1 MAFFMSYI
9 KEIYDIFKQSSGV
22 YSDSRNPIKNGLFFA
37 FSGDKHNGNDY
48 ALESL
53 RKGAINAVVDNEE
66 LASKSN
72 KIIYVKNT
80 LETLQSLASFHR
92 QKFKCPVFAITGSN
106 GKTTTKEL
114 LKIVLSKKFNTHAT
128 IGNLNNHIGVPMTIL
143 NTPISSDFLII
154 EMGANHLNEIKTLC
168 QIAKPTHGFITN
180 FGLAYLE
187 GFGGKEGVINGKS
200 ELYDFL
206 DSSNGEIFV
215 NQDNQNQIK
224 KLGNKKYISFGQK
237 EKADFNL
244 IYNLSNKNNLEIS
257 FKGYKFIANLYGEY
271 NRPNISA
278 AIVIGDFF
286 NVSLKKI
293 KEAIES
299 YKSLD
304 NRSQI
309 IKINNKKIIL
319 DSYNANPSSMEF
331 AIKNFHRKFINDK
344 ILIIG
349 DMLELGVY
357 SKSAHKQIVNLILD
371 LSFDNVMTVGEN
383 FFEISNTPN
392 YFKKYHSTDELI
404 KFISLKVVKEKNILI
419 KGSRSLR
426 LEKIL
431 KVL

>member
-1 MAFFMSYI
+1 MSYI
-9 KEIYDIFKQSSGV
+9 KEIYDIFKKSSGV
-22 YSDSRNPIKNGLFFA
+22 YTDSRKTLKNGLFFA
-37 FSGDKHNGNDY
+37 LSGEKYNGNDY
-48 ALESL
+48 AAESL
-53 RKGAINAVVDNEE
+53 HKGAISAVVDNEE

-72 KIIYVKNT
+72 KFIYVKNS
-80 LETLQSLASFHR
+80 LETLQRLASFHR
-92 QKFKCPVFAITGSN
+92 QKFKCPVLAITGSN

-114 LKIVLSKKFNTHAT
+114 LKIVLSKKHNTHAT
-128 IGNLNNHIGVPMTIL
+128 IGNLNNHIGVPITIL

-154 EMGANHLNEIKTLC
+154 EMGANHLNEIKNLC
-168 QIAKPTHGFITN
+168 KIAKPTHGFITN
-180 FGLAYLE
+180 FGLAHLE
-187 GFGGKEGVINGKS
+187 GFGGKEGVIKGKS

-215 NQDNQNQIK
+215 NHDNQNQIN
-224 KLGNKKYISFGQK
+224 KLGNKKYISFGQE

-244 IYNLSNKNNLEIS
+244 VYNLSNKNNLEIS
-257 FKGYKFIANLYGEY
+257 FKGSKFITNLYGEY
-271 NRPNISA
+271 NLPNVSA

-286 NVSLKKI
+286 NVSLKNI

-299 YKSLD
+299 YRPLD
-304 NRSQI
+304 NRSQV

-319 DSYNANPSSMEF
+319 DAYNANPSSMEF
-331 AIKNFHRKFINDK
+331 AIKNFHKKFTNDR

-349 DMLELGVY
+349 DMLELGEY
-357 SKSAHKQIVNLILD
+357 SKSAHKQIVNLIID
-371 LSFDNVMTVGEN
+371 LSFDKVITVGEN

>member
-1 MAFFMSYI
+1 MNYI
-9 KEIYDIFKQSSGV
+9 KEIYDIFKKSSGV
-22 YSDSRNPIKNGLFFA
+22 YTDSRNPLKNGLFFA
-37 FSGDKHNGNDY
+37 LSGEKYNGNDY
-48 ALESL
+48 AAESL
-53 RKGAINAVVDNEE
+53 HKGAISAVVDNEE

-72 KIIYVKNT
+72 KFIYVKNS
-80 LETLQSLASFHR
+80 LETLQRLASFHR
-92 QKFKCPVFAITGSN
+92 QKFKCPVLAITGSN

-114 LKIVLSKKFNTHAT
+114 LKIVLSKKHNTHAT
-128 IGNLNNHIGVPMTIL
+128 IGNLNNHIGVPITIL

-154 EMGANHLNEIKTLC
+154 EMGANHLNEIKNLC
-168 QIAKPTHGFITN
+168 KIAKPTHGFITN
-180 FGLAYLE
+180 FGLAHLE
-187 GFGGKEGVINGKS
+187 GFGGKEGVIKGKS

-215 NQDNQNQIK
+215 NHDNQNQINN
-224 KLGNKKYISFGQK
+224 LGNKKYISFGQE

-244 IYNLSNKNNLEIS
+244 VYNLSNKNNLEIS
-257 FKGYKFIANLYGEY
+257 FKGSKFITNLYGEY
-271 NRPNISA
+271 NLPNISA

-286 NVSLKKI
+286 NVSLKNI

-299 YKSLD
+299 YRPLD
-304 NRSQI
+304 NRSQV

-319 DSYNANPSSMEF
+319 DAYNANPSSMEF
-331 AIKNFHRKFINDK
+331 AIKNFHKKFTNDR

-349 DMLELGVY
+349 DMLELGEY
-357 SKSAHKQIVNLILD
+357 SKSAHKQIVNLIID
-371 LSFDNVMTVGEN
+371 LSFDKVITVGEN

>member
-1 MAFFMSYI
+1 MNHI
-9 KEIYDIFKQSSGV
+9 KEIYDIFKKSSGV
-22 YSDSRNPIKNGLFFA
+22 YTDSRNPVKNGLFIA
-37 FSGDKHNGNDY
+37 LSGKKHNGNDY
-48 ALESL
+48 AVESL
-53 RKGAINAVVDNEE
+53 NKGAITAVVDNKG

-72 KIIYVKNT
+72 KFIYVNNS
-80 LETLQSLASFHR
+80 LETLQRLASFHR
-92 QKFKCPVFAITGSN
+92 QKFKCPVLAITGSN

-114 LKIVLSKKFNTHAT
+114 LKIVLSKKFNVHAT

-154 EMGANHLNEIKTLC
+154 EMGANHLNEIKNLC

-180 FGLAYLE
+180 FGLAHLE
-187 GFGGKEGVINGKS
+187 GFGGKEGVIKGKS

-215 NQDNQNQIK
+215 NHDNQNQIN

-237 EKADFNL
+237 EKADLNL
-244 IYNLSNKNNLEIS
+244 VYNLSNKNNLEIS
-257 FKGYKFIANLYGEY
+257 FKGYKFITNLYGEY
-271 NRPNISA
+271 NLPNISA

-286 NVSLKKI
+286 NVPLKKI

-299 YKSLD
+299 FRSLD
-304 NRSQI
+304 NRSQV
-309 IKINNKKIIL
+309 IKIKNKKIIL
-319 DSYNANPSSMEF
+319 DAYNANPSSMEF
-331 AIKNFHRKFINDK
+331 AIKNFNRKFTNDK

-349 DMLELGVY
+349 DMLELGEY
-357 SKSAHKQIVNLILD
+357 SKTAHKQIVNLIID
-371 LSFDNVMTVGEN
+371 LSFDEVITVGKN
-383 FFEISNTPN
+383 FFDINITPN

-404 KFISLKVVKEKNILI
+404 KFISLKGVKEKNILI

-431 KVL
+431 TVL

>member
-1 MAFFMSYI
+1 MNYI
-9 KEIYDIFKQSSGV
+9 KEIYDIFKKSSGV
-22 YSDSRNPIKNGLFFA
+22 YTDSRNPLKNGLFFA
-37 FSGDKHNGNDY
+37 LSGEKYNGNDY
-48 ALESL
+48 AAESL
-53 RKGAINAVVDNEE
+53 HKGAISAVVDNEE

-72 KIIYVKNT
+72 KFIYVKNS
-80 LETLQSLASFHR
+80 LETLQRLASFHR
-92 QKFKCPVFAITGSN
+92 QKFKCPVLAITGSN

-114 LKIVLSKKFNTHAT
+114 LKIVLSKKHNTHAT
-128 IGNLNNHIGVPMTIL
+128 IGNLNNHIGVPITIL

-154 EMGANHLNEIKTLC
+154 EMGANHLNEIKNLC
-168 QIAKPTHGFITN
+168 KIAKPTHGFITN
-180 FGLAYLE
+180 FGLAHLE
-187 GFGGKEGVINGKS
+187 GFGGKEGVIKGKS

-215 NQDNQNQIK
+215 NHDNQNQIN
-224 KLGNKKYISFGQK
+224 KLGNKKYISFGQE

-244 IYNLSNKNNLEIS
+244 VYNLSNKNNLEIS
-257 FKGYKFIANLYGEY
+257 FKGSKFITNLYGEY
-271 NRPNISA
+271 NLPNVSA

-286 NVSLKKI
+286 NVSLKNI

-299 YKSLD
+299 YRPLD
-304 NRSQI
+304 NRSQVI
-309 IKINNKKIIL
+309 NINNKKIIL
-319 DSYNANPSSMEF
+319 DAYNANPSSMEF
-331 AIKNFHRKFINDK
+331 AIKNFHKKFTNDR

-349 DMLELGVY
+349 DMLELGEY
-357 SKSAHKQIVNLILD
+357 SKSAHKQIVNLIID
-371 LSFDNVMTVGEN
+371 LSFDKVITVGEN
-383 FFEISNTPN
+383 FFEISNTTN

>member
-1 MAFFMSYI
+1 MNYI
-9 KEIYDIFKQSSGV
+9 KEIYDIFKKSSGV
-22 YSDSRNPIKNGLFFA
+22 YTDSRNPLKNGLFFA
-37 FSGDKHNGNDY
+37 LSGEKYNGNDY
-48 ALESL
+48 AAESL
-53 RKGAINAVVDNEE
+53 HKGAISAVVDNEE

-72 KIIYVKNT
+72 KFIYVKNS
-80 LETLQSLASFHR
+80 LETLQRLASFHR
-92 QKFKCPVFAITGSN
+92 QKFKCPVLAITGSN

-114 LKIVLSKKFNTHAT
+114 LKIVLSKKHNTHAT
-128 IGNLNNHIGVPMTIL
+128 IGNLNNHIGVPITIL

-154 EMGANHLNEIKTLC
+154 EMGANHLNEIKNLC
-168 QIAKPTHGFITN
+168 KIAKPTHGFITN
-180 FGLAYLE
+180 FGLAHLE
-187 GFGGKEGVINGKS
+187 GFGGKEGVIKGKS

-215 NQDNQNQIK
+215 NHDNQNQIN
-224 KLGNKKYISFGQK
+224 KLGNKKYISFGQE

-244 IYNLSNKNNLEIS
+244 VYNLSNKNNLEIS
-257 FKGYKFIANLYGEY
+257 FKGSKFITNLYGEY
-271 NRPNISA
+271 NLPNISA

-299 YKSLD
+299 YRPLD
-304 NRSQI
+304 NRSQV

-319 DSYNANPSSMEF
+319 DAYNANPSSMEF
-331 AIKNFHRKFINDK
+331 AIKNFHKKFTNDR

-349 DMLELGVY
+349 DMLELGEY
-357 SKSAHKQIVNLILD
+357 SKSAHKQIVNLIID
-371 LSFDNVMTVGEN
+371 LSFDKVITVGEN

>member
-1 MAFFMSYI
+1 MPFFMNHI
-9 KEIYDIFKQSSGV
+9 KEIYDIFKKSSGV
-22 YSDSRNPIKNGLFFA
+22 YTDSRNPLKNGLFIA
-37 FSGDKHNGNDY
+37 LSGNKHNGNDY
-48 ALESL
+48 AVESL
-53 RKGAINAVVDNEE
+53 NKGAITAVVDNKG

-72 KIIYVKNT
+72 KFIYVNNS
-80 LETLQSLASFHR
+80 LETLQRLASFHR
-92 QKFKCPVFAITGSN
+92 QKFKCPVLAITGSN

-114 LKIVLSKKFNTHAT
+114 LKIVLSKKFNVHAT

-154 EMGANHLNEIKTLC
+154 EMGANHLNEIKNLC

-180 FGLAYLE
+180 FGLAHLE
-187 GFGGKEGVINGKS
+187 GFGGKEGVIKGKS

-215 NQDNQNQIK
+215 NHDNQNQIN

-244 IYNLSNKNNLEIS
+244 VYNLSNKNNLEIS
-257 FKGYKFIANLYGEY
+257 FKGYKFITNLYGEY
-271 NRPNISA
+271 NLPNISA

-286 NVSLKKI
+286 NVPLKKI

-299 YKSLD
+299 FRSLD
-304 NRSQI
+304 NRSQV
-309 IKINNKKIIL
+309 IKIKNKKIIL
-319 DSYNANPSSMEF
+319 DAYNANPSSMEF
-331 AIKNFHRKFINDK
+331 AIKNFHRKFTNDK

-349 DMLELGVY
+349 DMLELGEY
-357 SKSAHKQIVNLILD
+357 SKTAHKQIVNLIID
-371 LSFDNVMTVGEN
+371 LSFDKVITVGKN
-383 FFEISNTPN
+383 FFDINITPN

-404 KFISLKVVKEKNILI
+404 KFISLKGVKEKNILI

>member
-1 MAFFMSYI
+1 MNYI
-9 KEIYDIFKQSSGV
+9 KEIYDIFKKSSGV
-22 YSDSRNPIKNGLFFA
+22 YTDSRNPLKNGLFFA
-37 FSGDKHNGNDY
+37 LSGEKYNGNDY
-48 ALESL
+48 AAESL
-53 RKGAINAVVDNEE
+53 HKGAISAVVDNEE

-72 KIIYVKNT
+72 KFIYVKNS
-80 LETLQSLASFHR
+80 LETLQRLASFHR
-92 QKFKCPVFAITGSN
+92 QKFKCPVLAITGSN

-114 LKIVLSKKFNTHAT
+114 LKIVLSKKHNTHAT
-128 IGNLNNHIGVPMTIL
+128 IGNLNNHIGVPITIL

-154 EMGANHLNEIKTLC
+154 EMGANHLNEIKNLC
-168 QIAKPTHGFITN
+168 KIAKPTHGFITN
-180 FGLAYLE
+180 FGLAHLE
-187 GFGGKEGVINGKS
+187 GFGGKEGVIKGKS

-215 NQDNQNQIK
+215 NHDNQNQIN
-224 KLGNKKYISFGQK
+224 KLGNKKYISFGQE

-244 IYNLSNKNNLEIS
+244 VYNLSNKNNLEIS
-257 FKGYKFIANLYGEY
+257 FKGSKFITNLYGEY
-271 NRPNISA
+271 NLPNVSA

-286 NVSLKKI
+286 NVSLKNI

-299 YKSLD
+299 YRPLD
-304 NRSQI
+304 NRSQV

-319 DSYNANPSSMEF
+319 DAYNANPSSMEF
-331 AIKNFHRKFINDK
+331 AIKNFHKKFTNDR

-349 DMLELGVY
+349 DMLELGEY
-357 SKSAHKQIVNLILD
+357 SKSAHKRIVNLIID
-371 LSFDNVMTVGEN
+371 LSFDKVITVGEN

>member
-1 MAFFMSYI
+1 MSYI
-9 KEIYDIFKQSSGV
+9 KEIYDIFKKSSGV
-22 YSDSRNPIKNGLFFA
+22 YTDSRNPLKNGLFFA
-37 FSGDKHNGNDY
+37 LSGEKYNGNDY
-48 ALESL
+48 AAESL
-53 RKGAINAVVDNEE
+53 YKGAISAVVDNEE

-72 KIIYVKNT
+72 KFIYVKNS
-80 LETLQSLASFHR
+80 LETLQRLASFHR
-92 QKFKCPVFAITGSN
+92 QKFKCPVLAITGSN

-114 LKIVLSKKFNTHAT
+114 LKIVLSKKHNTHAT
-128 IGNLNNHIGVPMTIL
+128 IGNLNNHIGVPITIL

-154 EMGANHLNEIKTLC
+154 EMGANHLNEIKNLC
-168 QIAKPTHGFITN
+168 KIAKPTHGFITN
-180 FGLAYLE
+180 FGLAHLE
-187 GFGGKEGVINGKS
+187 GFGGKEGVIKGKS

-215 NQDNQNQIK
+215 NHDNQNQIN
-224 KLGNKKYISFGQK
+224 KLGNKKYISFGQE

-244 IYNLSNKNNLEIS
+244 VYNLSNKNNLEIS
-257 FKGYKFIANLYGEY
+257 FKGSKFITNLYGEY
-271 NRPNISA
+271 NLPNVSA

-286 NVSLKKI
+286 NVSLKNI

-299 YKSLD
+299 YRPLD
-304 NRSQI
+304 NRSQV

-319 DSYNANPSSMEF
+319 DAYNANPSSMEF
-331 AIKNFHRKFINDK
+331 AIKNFHKKFTNDR

-349 DMLELGVY
+349 DMLELGEY
-357 SKSAHKQIVNLILD
+357 SKSAHKQIVNLIID
-371 LSFDNVMTVGEN
+371 LSFDKVITVGEN

-404 KFISLKVVKEKNILI
+404 KFISLKGVKEKNILI

>member
-1 MAFFMSYI
+1 MSYI
-9 KEIYDIFKQSSGV
+9 KEIYDIFKKSSGV
-22 YSDSRNPIKNGLFFA
+22 YTDSRNPLKNGLFFA
-37 FSGDKHNGNDY
+37 LSGEKYNGNDY
-48 ALESL
+48 AAESL
-53 RKGAINAVVDNEE
+53 HKGAISAVVDNEE

-72 KIIYVKNT
+72 KFIYVKNS
-80 LETLQSLASFHR
+80 LETLQRLASFHR
-92 QKFKCPVFAITGSN
+92 QKFKCPVLAITGSN

-114 LKIVLSKKFNTHAT
+114 LKIVLSKKHNTHAT
-128 IGNLNNHIGVPMTIL
+128 IGNLNNHIGVPITIL

-154 EMGANHLNEIKTLC
+154 EMGANHLNEIKNLC
-168 QIAKPTHGFITN
+168 KIAKPTHGFITN
-180 FGLAYLE
+180 FGLAHLE
-187 GFGGKEGVINGKS
+187 GFGGKEGVIKGKS

-215 NQDNQNQIK
+215 NHDNQNQIN
-224 KLGNKKYISFGQK
+224 KLGNKKYISFGQE

-244 IYNLSNKNNLEIS
+244 VYNLSNKNNLEIS
-257 FKGYKFIANLYGEY
+257 FKGSKFITNLYGEY
-271 NRPNISA
+271 NLPNVSA

-286 NVSLKKI
+286 NVSLKNI

-299 YKSLD
+299 YRPLD
-304 NRSQI
+304 NRSQV

-319 DSYNANPSSMEF
+319 DAYNANPSSMEF
-331 AIKNFHRKFINDK
+331 AIKNFHKKFTNDR

-349 DMLELGVY
+349 DMLELGEY
-357 SKSAHKQIVNLILD
+357 SKSAHKQIVNLIID
-371 LSFDNVMTVGEN
+371 LSFDKVITVGEN

>member
-9 KEIYDIFKQSSGV
+9 KEIYDIFKKSSGV

-37 FSGDKHNGNDY
+37 LSGDKHNGNDY

-180 FGLAYLE
+180 FGLAHLE

-244 IYNLSNKNNLEIS
+244 IYNLNNKNNLEIS

-357 SKSAHKQIVNLILD
+357 SKSAHKQIVDLILD

-383 FFEISNTPN
+383 FFDINNTPN
-392 YFKKYHSTDELI
+392 SFKKYLSTDELI
-404 KFISLKVVKEKNILI
+404 KFISSKGVKEKNILI

>member
-1 MAFFMSYI
+1 MSYI
-9 KEIYDIFKQSSGV
+9 KEIYDIFKKSSGV
-22 YSDSRNPIKNGLFFA
+22 YTDSRKTLKNGLFFA
-37 FSGDKHNGNDY
+37 LSGEKYNGNDY
-48 ALESL
+48 AAESL
-53 RKGAINAVVDNEE
+53 HKGAISAVVDNEE

-72 KIIYVKNT
+72 KFIYVKNS
-80 LETLQSLASFHR
+80 LETLQRLASFHR
-92 QKFKCPVFAITGSN
+92 QKFKCPVLAITGSN

-114 LKIVLSKKFNTHAT
+114 LKIVLSKKHNTHAT
-128 IGNLNNHIGVPMTIL
+128 IGNLNNHIGVPITIL

-154 EMGANHLNEIKTLC
+154 EMGANHLNEIKNLC
-168 QIAKPTHGFITN
+168 KIAKPTHGFITN
-180 FGLAYLE
+180 FGLAHLE
-187 GFGGKEGVINGKS
+187 GFGGKEGVIKGKS

-215 NQDNQNQIK
+215 NHDNQNQIN
-224 KLGNKKYISFGQK
+224 KLGNKKYISFGQE

-244 IYNLSNKNNLEIS
+244 VYNLSNKNNLEIS
-257 FKGYKFIANLYGEY
+257 FKGSKFITNLYGEY
-271 NRPNISA
+271 NLPNVSA

-286 NVSLKKI
+286 NVSLKNI

-299 YKSLD
+299 YRPLD
-304 NRSQI
+304 NRSQVI
-309 IKINNKKIIL
+309 NINNKKIIL
-319 DSYNANPSSMEF
+319 DAYNANPSSMEF
-331 AIKNFHRKFINDK
+331 AIKNFHKKFTNDR

-349 DMLELGVY
+349 DMLELGEY
-357 SKSAHKQIVNLILD
+357 SKSAHKQIVNLIID
-371 LSFDNVMTVGEN
+371 LSFDKVITVGEN

>member
-1 MAFFMSYI
+1 MSYI
-9 KEIYDIFKQSSGV
+9 KEIYDIFKKSSGV
-22 YSDSRNPIKNGLFFA
+22 YTDSRNPLKNGLFFA
-37 FSGDKHNGNDY
+37 LSGEKYNGNDY
-48 ALESL
+48 AAESL
-53 RKGAINAVVDNEE
+53 YKGAISAVVDNEE

-72 KIIYVKNT
+72 KFIYVKNS
-80 LETLQSLASFHR
+80 LETLQRLASFHR
-92 QKFKCPVFAITGSN
+92 QKFKCPVLAITGSN

-114 LKIVLSKKFNTHAT
+114 LKIVLSKKHNTHAT
-128 IGNLNNHIGVPMTIL
+128 IGNLNNHIGVPITIL

-154 EMGANHLNEIKTLC
+154 EMGANHLNEIKNLC
-168 QIAKPTHGFITN
+168 KIAKPTHGFITN
-180 FGLAYLE
+180 FGLAHLE
-187 GFGGKEGVINGKS
+187 GFGGKEGVIKGKS

-215 NQDNQNQIK
+215 NHDNQNQIN
-224 KLGNKKYISFGQK
+224 KLGNKKYISFGQE

-244 IYNLSNKNNLEIS
+244 VYNLSNKNNLEIS
-257 FKGYKFIANLYGEY
+257 FKGSKFITNLYGEY
-271 NRPNISA
+271 NLPNVSA

-286 NVSLKKI
+286 NVSLKNI

-299 YKSLD
+299 YRPLD
-304 NRSQI
+304 NRSQV

-319 DSYNANPSSMEF
+319 DAYNANPSSMEF
-331 AIKNFHRKFINDK
+331 AIKNFHKKFTNDR

-349 DMLELGVY
+349 DMLELGEY
-357 SKSAHKQIVNLILD
+357 SKSAHKQIVNLIID
-371 LSFDNVMTVGEN
+371 LSFDKVITVGEN

>member
-1 MAFFMSYI
+1 MSYI
-9 KEIYDIFKQSSGV
+9 KEIYDIFKKSSGV
-22 YSDSRNPIKNGLFFA
+22 YTDSRKTLKNGLFFA
-37 FSGDKHNGNDY
+37 LSGEKYNGNDY
-48 ALESL
+48 AAESL
-53 RKGAINAVVDNEE
+53 YKGAISAVVDNEE

-72 KIIYVKNT
+72 KFIYVKNS
-80 LETLQSLASFHR
+80 LETLQKLASFHR
-92 QKFKCPVFAITGSN
+92 QKFKCPVLAITGSN

-114 LKIVLSKKFNTHAT
+114 LKIVLSKKHNTHAT
-128 IGNLNNHIGVPMTIL
+128 IGNLNNHIGVPITIL

-154 EMGANHLNEIKTLC
+154 EMGANHLNEIKNLC
-168 QIAKPTHGFITN
+168 KIAKPTHGFITN
-180 FGLAYLE
+180 FGLAHLE
-187 GFGGKEGVINGKS
+187 GFGGKEGVIKGKS

-215 NQDNQNQIK
+215 NHDNQNQIN
-224 KLGNKKYISFGQK
+224 KLGNKKYISFGQE

-244 IYNLSNKNNLEIS
+244 VYNLSNKNNLEIS
-257 FKGYKFIANLYGEY
+257 FKGSKFITNLYGEY
-271 NRPNISA
+271 NLPNISA

-299 YKSLD
+299 YRPLD
-304 NRSQI
+304 NRSQV

-319 DSYNANPSSMEF
+319 DAYNANPSSMEF
-331 AIKNFHRKFINDK
+331 AIKNFHKKFTNDR

-349 DMLELGVY
+349 DMLELGEY
-357 SKSAHKQIVNLILD
+357 SKSAHKQIVNLIID
-371 LSFDNVMTVGEN
+371 LSFDKVITVGEN

-404 KFISLKVVKEKNILI
+404 KFISLKGVKEKNILI

>member
-1 MAFFMSYI
+1 MNYI
-9 KEIYDIFKQSSGV
+9 KEIYDIFKKSSGV
-22 YSDSRNPIKNGLFFA
+22 YTDSRNPLKNGLFFA
-37 FSGDKHNGNDY
+37 LSGEKYNGNDY
-48 ALESL
+48 AAESL
-53 RKGAINAVVDNEE
+53 HKGAISAVVDNEE

-72 KIIYVKNT
+72 KFIYVKNS
-80 LETLQSLASFHR
+80 LETLQRLASFHR
-92 QKFKCPVFAITGSN
+92 QKFKCPVLAITGSN

-114 LKIVLSKKFNTHAT
+114 LKIVLSKKYNTHAT
-128 IGNLNNHIGVPMTIL
+128 IGNLNNHIGVPITIL

-154 EMGANHLNEIKTLC
+154 EMGANHLNEIKNLC
-168 QIAKPTHGFITN
+168 KIAKPTHGFITN
-180 FGLAYLE
+180 FGLAHLE
-187 GFGGKEGVINGKS
+187 GFGGKEGVIKGKS

-215 NQDNQNQIK
+215 NHDNQNQIN
-224 KLGNKKYISFGQK
+224 KLGNKKYISFGQE

-244 IYNLSNKNNLEIS
+244 VYNLSNKNNLEIS
-257 FKGYKFIANLYGEY
+257 FKGSKFITNLYGEY
-271 NRPNISA
+271 NLPNVSA

-286 NVSLKKI
+286 NVSLKNI

-299 YKSLD
+299 YRPLD
-304 NRSQI
+304 NRSQV

-319 DSYNANPSSMEF
+319 DAYNANPSSMEF
-331 AIKNFHRKFINDK
+331 AIKNFHKKFTNDR

-349 DMLELGVY
+349 DMLELGEY
-357 SKSAHKQIVNLILD
+357 SKSAHKQIVNLIID
-371 LSFDNVMTVGEN
+371 LSFDKVITVGEN

>member
-1 MAFFMSYI
+1 MSYI
-9 KEIYDIFKQSSGV
+9 KEIYDIFKKSSGV
-22 YSDSRNPIKNGLFFA
+22 YTDSRKTLKNGLFFA
-37 FSGDKHNGNDY
+37 LSGEKYNGNDY
-48 ALESL
+48 AAESL
-53 RKGAINAVVDNEE
+53 HKRAISAVVDNEE

-72 KIIYVKNT
+72 KFIYVKNS
-80 LETLQSLASFHR
+80 LETLQRLASFHR
-92 QKFKCPVFAITGSN
+92 QKFKCPVLAITGSN

-114 LKIVLSKKFNTHAT
+114 LKIVLSKKHNTHAT
-128 IGNLNNHIGVPMTIL
+128 IGNLNNHIGVPITIL

-154 EMGANHLNEIKTLC
+154 EMGANHLNEIKNLC
-168 QIAKPTHGFITN
+168 KIAKPTHGFITN
-180 FGLAYLE
+180 FGLAHLE
-187 GFGGKEGVINGKS
+187 GFGGKEGVIKGKS

-215 NQDNQNQIK
+215 NHDNQNQIN
-224 KLGNKKYISFGQK
+224 KLGNKKYISFGQE

-244 IYNLSNKNNLEIS
+244 VYNLSNKNNLEIS
-257 FKGYKFIANLYGEY
+257 FKGSKFITNLYGEY
-271 NRPNISA
+271 NLPNISA

-286 NVSLKKI
+286 NVSLKNI

-299 YKSLD
+299 YRPLD
-304 NRSQI
+304 NRSQVI
-309 IKINNKKIIL
+309 NINNKKIIL
-319 DSYNANPSSMEF
+319 DAYNANPSSMEF
-331 AIKNFHRKFINDK
+331 AIKNFHKKFTNDSM
-344 ILIIG
+344 LIIG
-349 DMLELGVY
+349 DMLELGEY
-357 SKSAHKQIVNLILD
+357 SKSAHKQIVNLIID
-371 LSFDNVMTVGEN
+371 LSFDKVITVGEN

>member
-1 MAFFMSYI
+1 MNYI
-9 KEIYDIFKQSSGV
+9 KEIYDIFKKSSGV
-22 YSDSRNPIKNGLFFA
+22 YTDSRNPLKNGLFFA
-37 FSGDKHNGNDY
+37 LSGEKYNGNDY
-48 ALESL
+48 AAESL
-53 RKGAINAVVDNEE
+53 HKGAISAVVDNEE

-72 KIIYVKNT
+72 KFIYVKNS
-80 LETLQSLASFHR
+80 LETLQRLASFHR
-92 QKFKCPVFAITGSN
+92 QKFKCPVLAITGSN

-114 LKIVLSKKFNTHAT
+114 LKIVLSKKHNTHAT
-128 IGNLNNHIGVPMTIL
+128 IGNLNNHIGVPITIL

-154 EMGANHLNEIKTLC
+154 EMGANHLNEIKNLC
-168 QIAKPTHGFITN
+168 KIAKPTHGFITN
-180 FGLAYLE
+180 FGLAHLE
-187 GFGGKEGVINGKS
+187 GFGGKEGVIKGKS

-215 NQDNQNQIK
+215 NHDNQNQIN
-224 KLGNKKYISFGQK
+224 KLGNKKYISFGQE

-244 IYNLSNKNNLEIS
+244 VYNLSNKNNLEIS
-257 FKGYKFIANLYGEY
+257 FKGSKFITNLYGEY
-271 NRPNISA
+271 NLPNVSA

-299 YKSLD
+299 YRPLD
-304 NRSQI
+304 NRSQV

-319 DSYNANPSSMEF
+319 DAYNANPSSMEF
-331 AIKNFHRKFINDK
+331 AIKNFHKKFTNDR

-349 DMLELGVY
+349 DMLELGEY
-357 SKSAHKQIVNLILD
+357 SKSAHKQIVNLIID
-371 LSFDNVMTVGEN
+371 LSFDKVITVGEN

>member
-1 MAFFMSYI
+1 MSYI
-9 KEIYDIFKQSSGV
+9 KEIYDIFKKSSGV

-37 FSGDKHNGNDY
+37 LSGDKHNGNDY

-180 FGLAYLE
+180 FGLAHLE

-237 EKADFNL
+237 EKIFSR
-244 IYNLSNKNNLEIS
+244 ICCFWSIS
-257 FKGYKFIANLYGEY
+257 FDCN
-271 NRPNISA
+271 S
-278 AIVIGDFF
+278 
-286 NVSLKKI
+286 S
-293 KEAIES
+293 
-299 YKSLD
+299 
-304 NRSQI
+304 
-309 IKINNKKIIL
+309 IL
-319 DSYNANPSSMEF
+319 
-331 AIKNFHRKFINDK
+331 
-344 ILIIG
+344 
-349 DMLELGVY
+349 
-357 SKSAHKQIVNLILD
+357 
-371 LSFDNVMTVGEN
+371 
-383 FFEISNTPN
+383 
-392 YFKKYHSTDELI
+392 
-404 KFISLKVVKEKNILI
+404 
-419 KGSRSLR
+419 
-426 LEKIL
+426 
-431 KVL
+431 

>member
-1 MAFFMSYI
+1 MNYI
-9 KEIYDIFKQSSGV
+9 KEIYDIFKKSSGV
-22 YSDSRNPIKNGLFFA
+22 YTDSRKTLKNGLFFA
-37 FSGDKHNGNDY
+37 LSGEKYNGNDY
-48 ALESL
+48 AAESL
-53 RKGAINAVVDNEE
+53 HKGAISAVVDNEE

-72 KIIYVKNT
+72 KFIYVKNS
-80 LETLQSLASFHR
+80 LETLQRLASFHR
-92 QKFKCPVFAITGSN
+92 QKFKCPVLAITGSN

-114 LKIVLSKKFNTHAT
+114 LKIVLSKKYNTHAT
-128 IGNLNNHIGVPMTIL
+128 IGNLNNHIGVPITIL

-154 EMGANHLNEIKTLC
+154 EMGANHLNEIKNLC
-168 QIAKPTHGFITN
+168 KIAKPTHGFITN
-180 FGLAYLE
+180 FGLAHLE
-187 GFGGKEGVINGKS
+187 GFGGKEGVIKGKS

-215 NQDNQNQIK
+215 NHDNQNQIN
-224 KLGNKKYISFGQK
+224 KLGNKKYISFGQE

-244 IYNLSNKNNLEIS
+244 VYNLSNKNNLEIS
-257 FKGYKFIANLYGEY
+257 FKGSKFITNLYGEY
-271 NRPNISA
+271 NLPNVSA

-299 YKSLD
+299 YRPLD
-304 NRSQI
+304 NRSQVI
-309 IKINNKKIIL
+309 NINNKKIIL
-319 DSYNANPSSMEF
+319 DAYNANPSSMEF
-331 AIKNFHRKFINDK
+331 AIKNFHKKFTNDR

-349 DMLELGVY
+349 DMLELGEY
-357 SKSAHKQIVNLILD
+357 SKSAHKQIVNLIID
-371 LSFDNVMTVGEN
+371 LSFDKVITVGEN

>member
-1 MAFFMSYI
+1 MNYI
-9 KEIYDIFKQSSGV
+9 KEIYDIFKKSSGV
-22 YSDSRNPIKNGLFFA
+22 YTDSRNPLKNGLFFA
-37 FSGDKHNGNDY
+37 LSGEKYNGNDY
-48 ALESL
+48 AAESL
-53 RKGAINAVVDNEE
+53 HKGAISAVVDNEE

-72 KIIYVKNT
+72 KFIYVKNS
-80 LETLQSLASFHR
+80 LETLQKLASFHR
-92 QKFKCPVFAITGSN
+92 QKFKCPVLAITGSN

-114 LKIVLSKKFNTHAT
+114 LKIVLSKKHNTHAT
-128 IGNLNNHIGVPMTIL
+128 IGNLNNHIGVPITIL

-154 EMGANHLNEIKTLC
+154 EMGANHLNEIKNLC
-168 QIAKPTHGFITN
+168 KIAKPTHGFITN
-180 FGLAYLE
+180 FGLAHLE
-187 GFGGKEGVINGKS
+187 GFGGKEGVIKGKS

-215 NQDNQNQIK
+215 NHDNQNQIN
-224 KLGNKKYISFGQK
+224 KLGNKKYISFGQE

-244 IYNLSNKNNLEIS
+244 VYNLSNKNNLEIS
-257 FKGYKFIANLYGEY
+257 FKGSKFITNLYGEY
-271 NRPNISA
+271 NLPNVSA

-286 NVSLKKI
+286 NVSLKNI

-299 YKSLD
+299 YRPLD
-304 NRSQI
+304 NRSQV

-319 DSYNANPSSMEF
+319 DAYNANPSSMEF
-331 AIKNFHRKFINDK
+331 AIKNFHKKFTNDR

-349 DMLELGVY
+349 DMLELGEY
-357 SKSAHKQIVNLILD
+357 SKSAHKQIVNLIID
-371 LSFDNVMTVGEN
+371 LSFDKVITVGEN

>member
-1 MAFFMSYI
+1 MNYI
-9 KEIYDIFKQSSGV
+9 KEIYDIFKKSSGV
-22 YSDSRNPIKNGLFFA
+22 YTDSRNPLKNGLFFA
-37 FSGDKHNGNDY
+37 LSGEKYNGNDY
-48 ALESL
+48 AAESL
-53 RKGAINAVVDNEE
+53 HKGAISAVVDNEE

-72 KIIYVKNT
+72 KFIYVKNS
-80 LETLQSLASFHR
+80 LETLQRLASFHR
-92 QKFKCPVFAITGSN
+92 QKFKCPVLAITGSN

-114 LKIVLSKKFNTHAT
+114 LKIVLSKKHNTHAT
-128 IGNLNNHIGVPMTIL
+128 IGNLNNHIGVPITIL

-154 EMGANHLNEIKTLC
+154 EMGANHLNEIKNLC
-168 QIAKPTHGFITN
+168 KIAKPTHGFITN
-180 FGLAYLE
+180 FGLAHLE
-187 GFGGKEGVINGKS
+187 GFGGKEGVIKGKS

-215 NQDNQNQIK
+215 NHDNQNQIN
-224 KLGNKKYISFGQK
+224 KLGNKKYISFGQE

-244 IYNLSNKNNLEIS
+244 VYNLSNKNNLEIS
-257 FKGYKFIANLYGEY
+257 FKGSKFITNLYGEY
-271 NRPNISA
+271 NLPNVSA

-286 NVSLKKI
+286 NVSLKNI

-299 YKSLD
+299 YRPLD
-304 NRSQI
+304 NRSQVI
-309 IKINNKKIIL
+309 NINNKKIIL
-319 DSYNANPSSMEF
+319 DAYNANPSSMEF
-331 AIKNFHRKFINDK
+331 AIKNFHKKFTNDR

-349 DMLELGVY
+349 DMLELGEY
-357 SKSAHKQIVNLILD
+357 SKSAHKQIVNLIID
-371 LSFDNVMTVGEN
+371 LSFDKVITVGEN

>member
-1 MAFFMSYI
+1 MNYI
-9 KEIYDIFKQSSGV
+9 KEIYDIFKKSSGV
-22 YSDSRNPIKNGLFFA
+22 YTDSRNPLKNGLFFA
-37 FSGDKHNGNDY
+37 LSGEKYNGNDY
-48 ALESL
+48 AAESL
-53 RKGAINAVVDNEE
+53 HKGAISAVVDNEE

-72 KIIYVKNT
+72 KFIYVKNS
-80 LETLQSLASFHR
+80 LETLQRLASFHR
-92 QKFKCPVFAITGSN
+92 QKFKCPVLAITGSN

-114 LKIVLSKKFNTHAT
+114 LKIVLSKKHNTHAT
-128 IGNLNNHIGVPMTIL
+128 IGNLNNHIGVPITIL

-154 EMGANHLNEIKTLC
+154 EMGANHLNEIKNLC
-168 QIAKPTHGFITN
+168 KIAKPTHGFITN
-180 FGLAYLE
+180 FGLAHLE
-187 GFGGKEGVINGKS
+187 GFGGKEGVIKGKS

-215 NQDNQNQIK
+215 NHDNQNQIN
-224 KLGNKKYISFGQK
+224 KLGNKKYISFGQE

-244 IYNLSNKNNLEIS
+244 VYNLSNKNNLEIS
-257 FKGYKFIANLYGEY
+257 FKGSKFITNLYGEY
-271 NRPNISA
+271 NLPNVSA

-286 NVSLKKI
+286 NVSLKNI

-299 YKSLD
+299 YRPLD
-304 NRSQI
+304 NRSQV

-319 DSYNANPSSMEF
+319 DAYNANPSSMEF
-331 AIKNFHRKFINDK
+331 AIKNFHKKFTNDR

-349 DMLELGVY
+349 DMLELGEY
-357 SKSAHKQIVNLILD
+357 SKSAHKQIVNLIID
-371 LSFDNVMTVGEN
+371 LSFDKVITVGEN

>member
-1 MAFFMSYI
+1 MNYI
-9 KEIYDIFKQSSGV
+9 KEIYDIFKKSSGV
-22 YSDSRNPIKNGLFFA
+22 YTDSRNPLKNGLFFA
-37 FSGDKHNGNDY
+37 LSGEKYNGNDY
-48 ALESL
+48 AAESL
-53 RKGAINAVVDNEE
+53 HKGAISAVVDNEE

-72 KIIYVKNT
+72 KFIYVKNS
-80 LETLQSLASFHR
+80 LETLQRLASFHR
-92 QKFKCPVFAITGSN
+92 QKFKCPVLAITGSN

-114 LKIVLSKKFNTHAT
+114 LKIVLSKKYNTHAT
-128 IGNLNNHIGVPMTIL
+128 IGNLNNHIGVPITIL

-154 EMGANHLNEIKTLC
+154 EMGANHLNEIKNLC
-168 QIAKPTHGFITN
+168 KIAKPTHGFITN
-180 FGLAYLE
+180 FGLAHLE
-187 GFGGKEGVINGKS
+187 GFGGKEGVIKGKS

-215 NQDNQNQIK
+215 NHDNQNQIN
-224 KLGNKKYISFGQK
+224 KLGNKKYISFGQE

-244 IYNLSNKNNLEIS
+244 VYNLSNKNNLEIS
-257 FKGYKFIANLYGEY
+257 FKGSKFITNLYGEY
-271 NRPNISA
+271 NLPNVSA

-286 NVSLKKI
+286 NVSLKNI

-299 YKSLD
+299 YRPLD
-304 NRSQI
+304 NRSQVI
-309 IKINNKKIIL
+309 NINNKKIIL
-319 DSYNANPSSMEF
+319 DAYNANPSSMEF
-331 AIKNFHRKFINDK
+331 AIKNFHKKFTNDR

-349 DMLELGVY
+349 DMLELGEY
-357 SKSAHKQIVNLILD
+357 SKSAHKQIVNLIID
-371 LSFDNVMTVGEN
+371 LSFDKVITVGEN

-431 KVL
+431 KIL

>member
-1 MAFFMSYI
+1 MSYI
-9 KEIYDIFKQSSGV
+9 KEIYDIFKKSSGV
-22 YSDSRNPIKNGLFFA
+22 YTDSRNPLKNGLFFA
-37 FSGDKHNGNDY
+37 LSGEKYNGNDY
-48 ALESL
+48 AAESL
-53 RKGAINAVVDNEE
+53 HKGAISAVVDNEE

-72 KIIYVKNT
+72 KFIYVKNS
-80 LETLQSLASFHR
+80 LETLQKLASFHR
-92 QKFKCPVFAITGSN
+92 QKFKCPVLAITGSN

-114 LKIVLSKKFNTHAT
+114 LKIVLSKKHNTHAT
-128 IGNLNNHIGVPMTIL
+128 IGNLNNHIGVPITIL

-154 EMGANHLNEIKTLC
+154 EMGANHLNEIKNLC
-168 QIAKPTHGFITN
+168 KIAKPTHGFITN
-180 FGLAYLE
+180 FGLAHLE
-187 GFGGKEGVINGKS
+187 GFGGKEGVIKGKS

-215 NQDNQNQIK
+215 NHDNQNQIN
-224 KLGNKKYISFGQK
+224 KLGNKKYISFGQE

-244 IYNLSNKNNLEIS
+244 VYNLSNKNNLEIS
-257 FKGYKFIANLYGEY
+257 FKGSKFITNLYGEY
-271 NRPNISA
+271 NLPNVSA

-286 NVSLKKI
+286 NVSLKNI

-299 YKSLD
+299 YRPLD
-304 NRSQI
+304 NRSQV

-319 DSYNANPSSMEF
+319 DAYNANPSSMEF
-331 AIKNFHRKFINDK
+331 AIKNFHKKFTNDR

-349 DMLELGVY
+349 DMLELGEY
-357 SKSAHKQIVNLILD
+357 SKSAHKQIVNLIID
-371 LSFDNVMTVGEN
+371 LSFDKVITVGEN

>member
-1 MAFFMSYI
+1 MNYI
-9 KEIYDIFKQSSGV
+9 KEIYDIFKKSSGV
-22 YSDSRNPIKNGLFFA
+22 YTDSRKTLKNGLFFA
-37 FSGDKHNGNDY
+37 LSGEKYNGNDY
-48 ALESL
+48 AAESL
-53 RKGAINAVVDNEE
+53 HKGAISAVVDNEE

-72 KIIYVKNT
+72 KFIYVKNS
-80 LETLQSLASFHR
+80 LETLQRLASFHR
-92 QKFKCPVFAITGSN
+92 QKFKCPVLAITGSN

-114 LKIVLSKKFNTHAT
+114 LKIVLSKKHNTHAT
-128 IGNLNNHIGVPMTIL
+128 IGNLNNHIGVPITIL

-154 EMGANHLNEIKTLC
+154 EMGANHLNEIKNLC
-168 QIAKPTHGFITN
+168 KIAKPTHGFITN
-180 FGLAYLE
+180 FGLAHLE
-187 GFGGKEGVINGKS
+187 GFGGKEGVIKGKS

-215 NQDNQNQIK
+215 NHDNQNQIN
-224 KLGNKKYISFGQK
+224 KLGNKKYISFGQE

-244 IYNLSNKNNLEIS
+244 VYNLSNKNNLEIS
-257 FKGYKFIANLYGEY
+257 FKGSKFITNLYGEY
-271 NRPNISA
+271 NLPNVSA

-286 NVSLKKI
+286 NVSLKNI

-299 YKSLD
+299 YRPLD
-304 NRSQI
+304 NRSQVI
-309 IKINNKKIIL
+309 NINNKKIIL
-319 DSYNANPSSMEF
+319 DAYNANPSSMEF
-331 AIKNFHRKFINDK
+331 AIKNFHKKFTNDR

-349 DMLELGVY
+349 DMLELGEY
-357 SKSAHKQIVNLILD
+357 SKSAHKQIVNLIID
-371 LSFDNVMTVGEN
+371 LSFDKVITVGEN

>member
-1 MAFFMSYI
+1 MNYI
-9 KEIYDIFKQSSGV
+9 KEIYDIFKKSSGV
-22 YSDSRNPIKNGLFFA
+22 YTDSRNPLKNGLFFA
-37 FSGDKHNGNDY
+37 LSGEKYNGNDY
-48 ALESL
+48 AAESL
-53 RKGAINAVVDNEE
+53 HKGAISAVVDNEE

-72 KIIYVKNT
+72 KFIYVKNS
-80 LETLQSLASFHR
+80 LETLQRLASFHR
-92 QKFKCPVFAITGSN
+92 QKFKCPVLAITGSN

-114 LKIVLSKKFNTHAT
+114 LKIVLSKKHNTHAT
-128 IGNLNNHIGVPMTIL
+128 IGNLNNHIGVPITIL

-154 EMGANHLNEIKTLC
+154 EMGANHLNEIKNLC
-168 QIAKPTHGFITN
+168 KIAKPTHGFITN
-180 FGLAYLE
+180 FGLAHLE
-187 GFGGKEGVINGKS
+187 GFGGKEGVIKGKS

-215 NQDNQNQIK
+215 NHDNQNQIN
-224 KLGNKKYISFGQK
+224 KLGNKKYISFGQE

-244 IYNLSNKNNLEIS
+244 VYNLSNKNNLEIS
-257 FKGYKFIANLYGEY
+257 FKGSKFITNLYGEY
-271 NRPNISA
+271 NLPNVSA

-286 NVSLKKI
+286 NVSLKNI

-299 YKSLD
+299 YRPLD
-304 NRSQI
+304 NRSQV

-319 DSYNANPSSMEF
+319 DAYNANPSSMEF
-331 AIKNFHRKFINDK
+331 AIKNFHKKFTNDR

-349 DMLELGVY
+349 DMLELGEY
-357 SKSAHKQIVNLILD
+357 SKSAHKQIVNLIID
-371 LSFDNVMTVGEN
+371 LSFDKVITVGEN

-404 KFISLKVVKEKNILI
+404 KFISLKGVKEKNILI

>member
-1 MAFFMSYI
+1 MNYI
-9 KEIYDIFKQSSGV
+9 KEIYDIFKKSSGV
-22 YSDSRNPIKNGLFFA
+22 YTDSRNPLKNGLFFA
-37 FSGDKHNGNDY
+37 LSGEKYNGNDY
-48 ALESL
+48 AAESL
-53 RKGAINAVVDNEE
+53 HKGAISAVVDNEE

-72 KIIYVKNT
+72 KFIYVKNS
-80 LETLQSLASFHR
+80 LETLQRLASFHR
-92 QKFKCPVFAITGSN
+92 QKFKCPVLAITGSN

-114 LKIVLSKKFNTHAT
+114 LKIVLSKKHNTHAT
-128 IGNLNNHIGVPMTIL
+128 IGNLNNHIGVPITIL

-154 EMGANHLNEIKTLC
+154 EMGANHLNEIKNLC
-168 QIAKPTHGFITN
+168 KIAKPTHGFITN
-180 FGLAYLE
+180 FGLAHLE
-187 GFGGKEGVINGKS
+187 GFGGKEGVIKGKS

-215 NQDNQNQIK
+215 NHDNQNQIN
-224 KLGNKKYISFGQK
+224 KLGNKKYISFGQE

-244 IYNLSNKNNLEIS
+244 VYNLSNKNNLEIS
-257 FKGYKFIANLYGEY
+257 FKGSKFITNLYGEY
-271 NRPNISA
+271 NLPNVSA

-286 NVSLKKI
+286 NVSLKNI

-299 YKSLD
+299 YRPLD
-304 NRSQI
+304 NRSQVI
-309 IKINNKKIIL
+309 NINNKKIIL
-319 DSYNANPSSMEF
+319 DAYNANPSSMEF
-331 AIKNFHRKFINDK
+331 AIKNFHKKFTNDR

-349 DMLELGVY
+349 DMLELGEY
-357 SKSAHKQIVNLILD
+357 SKSAHKQIVNLIID
-371 LSFDNVMTVGEN
+371 LSFDKVITVGEN

-431 KVL
+431 KIL

>member
-1 MAFFMSYI
+1 MNYI
-9 KEIYDIFKQSSGV
+9 KEIYDIFKKSSGV
-22 YSDSRNPIKNGLFFA
+22 YTDSRNPLKNGLFFA
-37 FSGDKHNGNDY
+37 LSGEKYNGNDY
-48 ALESL
+48 AAESL
-53 RKGAINAVVDNEE
+53 NKGAISAVVDNEE

-72 KIIYVKNT
+72 KFIYVKNS
-80 LETLQSLASFHR
+80 LETLQRLASFHR
-92 QKFKCPVFAITGSN
+92 QKFKCPVLAITGSN

-114 LKIVLSKKFNTHAT
+114 LKIVLSKKHNTHAT
-128 IGNLNNHIGVPMTIL
+128 IGNLNNHIGVPITIL

-154 EMGANHLNEIKTLC
+154 EMGANHLNEIKNLC
-168 QIAKPTHGFITN
+168 KIAKPTHGFITN
-180 FGLAYLE
+180 FGLAHLE
-187 GFGGKEGVINGKS
+187 GFGGKEGVIKGKS

-215 NQDNQNQIK
+215 NHDNQNQIN
-224 KLGNKKYISFGQK
+224 KLGNKKYISFGQE

-244 IYNLSNKNNLEIS
+244 VYNLSNKNNLEIS
-257 FKGYKFIANLYGEY
+257 FKGSKFITNLYGEY
-271 NRPNISA
+271 NLPNISA

-286 NVSLKKI
+286 NVSLKNI

-299 YKSLD
+299 YRPLD
-304 NRSQI
+304 NRSQV

-319 DSYNANPSSMEF
+319 DAYNANPSSMEF
-331 AIKNFHRKFINDK
+331 AIKNFHKKFTNDR

-349 DMLELGVY
+349 DMLELGEY
-357 SKSAHKQIVNLILD
+357 SKSAHKQIVNLIID
-371 LSFDNVMTVGEN
+371 LSFDKVITVGEN

>member
-1 MAFFMSYI
+1 MNYI
-9 KEIYDIFKQSSGV
+9 KEIYDIFKKSSGV
-22 YSDSRNPIKNGLFFA
+22 YTDSRNPLKNGLFFA
-37 FSGDKHNGNDY
+37 LSGEKYNGNDY
-48 ALESL
+48 AAESL
-53 RKGAINAVVDNEE
+53 HKGAISAVVDNEE

-72 KIIYVKNT
+72 KFIYVKNS
-80 LETLQSLASFHR
+80 LETLQRLASFHR
-92 QKFKCPVFAITGSN
+92 QKFKCPVLAITGSN

-114 LKIVLSKKFNTHAT
+114 LKIVLSKKHNTHAT
-128 IGNLNNHIGVPMTIL
+128 IGNLNNHIGVPITIL

-154 EMGANHLNEIKTLC
+154 EMGANHLNEIKNLC
-168 QIAKPTHGFITN
+168 KIAKPTHGFITN
-180 FGLAYLE
+180 FGLAHLE
-187 GFGGKEGVINGKS
+187 GFGGKEGVIKGKS

-215 NQDNQNQIK
+215 NHDNQNQIN
-224 KLGNKKYISFGQK
+224 KLGNKKYISFGQE

-244 IYNLSNKNNLEIS
+244 VYNLSNKNNLEIS
-257 FKGYKFIANLYGEY
+257 FKGSKFITNLYGEY
-271 NRPNISA
+271 NLPNISA

-299 YKSLD
+299 YRPLD
-304 NRSQI
+304 NRSQVI
-309 IKINNKKIIL
+309 NINNKKIIL
-319 DSYNANPSSMEF
+319 DAYNANPSSMEF
-331 AIKNFHRKFINDK
+331 AIKNFHKKFTNDR

-349 DMLELGVY
+349 DMLELGEY
-357 SKSAHKQIVNLILD
+357 SKSAHKQIVNLIID
-371 LSFDNVMTVGEN
+371 LSFDKVITVGEN

>member
-1 MAFFMSYI
+1 MSYI
-9 KEIYDIFKQSSGV
+9 KEIYDIFKKSSGV
-22 YSDSRNPIKNGLFFA
+22 YTDSRNPLKNGLFFA
-37 FSGDKHNGNDY
+37 LSGEKYNGNDY
-48 ALESL
+48 AAESL
-53 RKGAINAVVDNEE
+53 HKGAISAVVDNEE

-72 KIIYVKNT
+72 KFIYVKNS
-80 LETLQSLASFHR
+80 LETLQRLASFHR
-92 QKFKCPVFAITGSN
+92 QKFKCPVLAITGSN

-114 LKIVLSKKFNTHAT
+114 LKIVLSKKHNTHAT
-128 IGNLNNHIGVPMTIL
+128 IGNLNNHIGVPITIL

-154 EMGANHLNEIKTLC
+154 EMGANHLNEIKNLC
-168 QIAKPTHGFITN
+168 KIAKPTHGFITN
-180 FGLAYLE
+180 FGLAHLE
-187 GFGGKEGVINGKS
+187 GFGGKEGVIKGKS

-215 NQDNQNQIK
+215 NHDNQNQIN
-224 KLGNKKYISFGQK
+224 KLGNKKYISFGQE

-244 IYNLSNKNNLEIS
+244 VYNLSNKNNLEIS
-257 FKGYKFIANLYGEY
+257 FKGSKFITNLYGEY
-271 NRPNISA
+271 NLPNISA

-286 NVSLKKI
+286 NVSLKNI

-299 YKSLD
+299 YRPLD
-304 NRSQI
+304 NRSQV

-319 DSYNANPSSMEF
+319 DAYNANPSSMEF
-331 AIKNFHRKFINDK
+331 AIKNFHKKFTNDR

-349 DMLELGVY
+349 DMLELGEY
-357 SKSAHKQIVNLILD
+357 SKSAHKQIVNLIID
-371 LSFDNVMTVGEN
+371 LSFDKVITVGEN

>member
-1 MAFFMSYI
+1 MNYI
-9 KEIYDIFKQSSGV
+9 KEIYDIFKKSSGV
-22 YSDSRNPIKNGLFFA
+22 YTDSRNPLKNGLFFA
-37 FSGDKHNGNDY
+37 LSGEKYNGNDY
-48 ALESL
+48 AAESL
-53 RKGAINAVVDNEE
+53 NKGAISAVVDNEE

-72 KIIYVKNT
+72 KFIYVKNS
-80 LETLQSLASFHR
+80 LETLQRLASFHR
-92 QKFKCPVFAITGSN
+92 QKFKCPVLAITGSN

-114 LKIVLSKKFNTHAT
+114 LKIVLSKKHNTHAT
-128 IGNLNNHIGVPMTIL
+128 IGNLNNHIGVPITIL

-154 EMGANHLNEIKTLC
+154 EMGANHLNEIKNLC
-168 QIAKPTHGFITN
+168 KIAKPTHGFITN
-180 FGLAYLE
+180 FGLAHLE
-187 GFGGKEGVINGKS
+187 GFGGKEGVIKGKS

-215 NQDNQNQIK
+215 NHDNQNQIN
-224 KLGNKKYISFGQK
+224 KLGNKKYISFGQE

-244 IYNLSNKNNLEIS
+244 VYNLSNKNNLEIS
-257 FKGYKFIANLYGEY
+257 FKGSKFITNLYGEY
-271 NRPNISA
+271 NLPNVSA

-286 NVSLKKI
+286 NVSLKNI

-299 YKSLD
+299 YRPLD
-304 NRSQI
+304 NRSQV

-319 DSYNANPSSMEF
+319 DAYNANPSSMEF
-331 AIKNFHRKFINDK
+331 AIKNFHKKFTNDR

-349 DMLELGVY
+349 DMLELGEY
-357 SKSAHKQIVNLILD
+357 SKSAHKQIVNLIID
-371 LSFDNVMTVGEN
+371 LSFDKVITVGEN

>member
-1 MAFFMSYI
+1 MPFFMNHI
-9 KEIYDIFKQSSGV
+9 KEIYDIFKKSSGV
-22 YSDSRNPIKNGLFFA
+22 YTDSRNPLKNGLFIA
-37 FSGDKHNGNDY
+37 LSGNKHNGNDY
-48 ALESL
+48 AVESL
-53 RKGAINAVVDNEE
+53 NKGAITAVVDNKG

-72 KIIYVKNT
+72 KFIYVNNS
-80 LETLQSLASFHR
+80 LETLQRLASFHR
-92 QKFKCPVFAITGSN
+92 QKFKCPVLAITGSN

-114 LKIVLSKKFNTHAT
+114 LKIVLSKKFNVHAT

-154 EMGANHLNEIKTLC
+154 EMGANHLNEIKNLC

-180 FGLAYLE
+180 FGLAHLE
-187 GFGGKEGVINGKS
+187 GFGGKEGVIKGKS

-215 NQDNQNQIK
+215 NHDNQNQIN

-244 IYNLSNKNNLEIS
+244 VYNLSNKNNLEIS
-257 FKGYKFIANLYGEY
+257 FKGYKFITNLYGEY
-271 NRPNISA
+271 NLPNISA

-286 NVSLKKI
+286 NVPLKKI

-299 YKSLD
+299 FRSLD
-304 NRSQI
+304 NRSQV
-309 IKINNKKIIL
+309 IKIKNKKIIL
-319 DSYNANPSSMEF
+319 DAYNANPSSMEF
-331 AIKNFHRKFINDK
+331 AIKNFHRKFTNDK

-349 DMLELGVY
+349 DMLELGEY
-357 SKSAHKQIVNLILD
+357 SKTAHKQIVNLIID
-371 LSFDNVMTVGEN
+371 LSFDKVITVGKN
-383 FFEISNTPN
+383 FFDINITPN

-404 KFISLKVVKEKNILI
+404 KFISLKGVKEKNILI

-431 KVL
+431 TVL

>member
-1 MAFFMSYI
+1 MSYI
-9 KEIYDIFKQSSGV
+9 KEIYDIFKKSSGV
-22 YSDSRNPIKNGLFFA
+22 YTDSRNPLKNGLFFA
-37 FSGDKHNGNDY
+37 LSGEKYNGNDY
-48 ALESL
+48 AAESL
-53 RKGAINAVVDNEE
+53 HKGAISAVVDNEE

-72 KIIYVKNT
+72 KFIYVKNS
-80 LETLQSLASFHR
+80 LETLQRLASFHR
-92 QKFKCPVFAITGSN
+92 QKFKCPVLAITGSN

-114 LKIVLSKKFNTHAT
+114 LKIVLSKKHNTHAT
-128 IGNLNNHIGVPMTIL
+128 IGNLNNHIGVPITIL

-154 EMGANHLNEIKTLC
+154 EMGANHLNEIKNLC
-168 QIAKPTHGFITN
+168 KIAKPTHGFITN
-180 FGLAYLE
+180 FGLAHLE
-187 GFGGKEGVINGKS
+187 GFGGKEGVIKGKS

-215 NQDNQNQIK
+215 NHDNQNQIN
-224 KLGNKKYISFGQK
+224 KLGNKKYISFGQE

-244 IYNLSNKNNLEIS
+244 VYNLSNKNNLEIS
-257 FKGYKFIANLYGEY
+257 FKGSKFITNLYGEY
-271 NRPNISA
+271 NLPNVSA

-299 YKSLD
+299 YRPLD
-304 NRSQI
+304 NRSQV

-319 DSYNANPSSMEF
+319 DAYNANPSSMEF
-331 AIKNFHRKFINDK
+331 AIKNFHKKFTNDR

-349 DMLELGVY
+349 DMLELGEY
-357 SKSAHKQIVNLILD
+357 SKSAHKQIVNLIID
-371 LSFDNVMTVGEN
+371 LSFDKVITVGEN

>member
-1 MAFFMSYI
+1 MSYI
-9 KEIYDIFKQSSGV
+9 KEIYDIFKKSSGV
-22 YSDSRNPIKNGLFFA
+22 YTDSRKTLKNGLFFA
-37 FSGDKHNGNDY
+37 LSGEKYNGNDY
-48 ALESL
+48 AAESL
-53 RKGAINAVVDNEE
+53 YKGAISAVVDNEE

-72 KIIYVKNT
+72 KFIYVKNS
-80 LETLQSLASFHR
+80 LETLQKLASFHR
-92 QKFKCPVFAITGSN
+92 QKFKCPVLAITGSN

-114 LKIVLSKKFNTHAT
+114 LKIVLSKKHNTHAT
-128 IGNLNNHIGVPMTIL
+128 IGNLNNHIGVPITIL

-154 EMGANHLNEIKTLC
+154 EMGANHLNEIKNLC
-168 QIAKPTHGFITN
+168 KIAKPTHGFITN
-180 FGLAYLE
+180 FGLAHLE
-187 GFGGKEGVINGKS
+187 GFGGKEGVIKGKS

-215 NQDNQNQIK
+215 NHDNQNQIN
-224 KLGNKKYISFGQK
+224 KLGNKKYISFGQE

-244 IYNLSNKNNLEIS
+244 VYNLSNKNNLEIS
-257 FKGYKFIANLYGEY
+257 FKGSKFITNLYGEY
-271 NRPNISA
+271 NLPNVSA

-286 NVSLKKI
+286 NVSLKNI

-299 YKSLD
+299 YRPLD
-304 NRSQI
+304 NRSQV

-319 DSYNANPSSMEF
+319 DAYNANPSSMEF
-331 AIKNFHRKFINDK
+331 AIKNFHKKFTNDR

-349 DMLELGVY
+349 DMLELGEY
-357 SKSAHKQIVNLILD
+357 SKSAHKQIVNLIID
-371 LSFDNVMTVGEN
+371 LSFDKVITVGEN

>member
-1 MAFFMSYI
+1 MNYI
-9 KEIYDIFKQSSGV
+9 KEIYDIFKKSSGV
-22 YSDSRNPIKNGLFFA
+22 YTDSRKTLKNGLFFA
-37 FSGDKHNGNDY
+37 LSGEKYNGNDY
-48 ALESL
+48 AAESL
-53 RKGAINAVVDNEE
+53 HKGAISAVVDNEE

-72 KIIYVKNT
+72 KFIYVKNS
-80 LETLQSLASFHR
+80 LETLQRLASFHR
-92 QKFKCPVFAITGSN
+92 QKFKCPVLAITGSN

-114 LKIVLSKKFNTHAT
+114 LKIVLSKKHNTHAT
-128 IGNLNNHIGVPMTIL
+128 IGNLNNHIGVPITIL

-154 EMGANHLNEIKTLC
+154 EMGANHLNEIKNLC
-168 QIAKPTHGFITN
+168 KIAKPTHGFITN
-180 FGLAYLE
+180 FGLAHLE
-187 GFGGKEGVINGKS
+187 GFGGKEGVIKGKS

-215 NQDNQNQIK
+215 NHDNQNQIN
-224 KLGNKKYISFGQK
+224 KLGNKKYISFGQE

-244 IYNLSNKNNLEIS
+244 VYNLSNKNNLEIS
-257 FKGYKFIANLYGEY
+257 FKGSKFITNLYGEY
-271 NRPNISA
+271 NLPNVSA

-286 NVSLKKI
+286 NVSLKNI

-299 YKSLD
+299 YRPLD
-304 NRSQI
+304 NRSQV

-319 DSYNANPSSMEF
+319 DAYNANPSSMEF
-331 AIKNFHRKFINDK
+331 AIKNFHKKFTNDR

-349 DMLELGVY
+349 DMLELGEY
-357 SKSAHKQIVNLILD
+357 SKSAHKQIVNLIID
-371 LSFDNVMTVGEN
+371 LSFDKVITVGEN

>member
-1 MAFFMSYI
+1 MNYI
-9 KEIYDIFKQSSGV
+9 KEIYDIFKKSSGV
-22 YSDSRNPIKNGLFFA
+22 YTDSRNPLKNGLFFA
-37 FSGDKHNGNDY
+37 LSGEKYNGNDY
-48 ALESL
+48 AAESL
-53 RKGAINAVVDNEE
+53 HKGAISAVVDNEE

-72 KIIYVKNT
+72 KFIYVKNS
-80 LETLQSLASFHR
+80 LETLQRLASFHR
-92 QKFKCPVFAITGSN
+92 QKFKCPVLAITGSN

-114 LKIVLSKKFNTHAT
+114 LKIVLSKKHNTHAT
-128 IGNLNNHIGVPMTIL
+128 IGNLNNHIGVPITIL

-154 EMGANHLNEIKTLC
+154 EMGANHLNEIKNLC
-168 QIAKPTHGFITN
+168 KIAKPTHGFITN
-180 FGLAYLE
+180 FGLAHLE
-187 GFGGKEGVINGKS
+187 GFGGKEGVIKGKS

-215 NQDNQNQIK
+215 NHDNQNQIN
-224 KLGNKKYISFGQK
+224 KLGNKKYISFGQE

-244 IYNLSNKNNLEIS
+244 VYNLSNKNNLEIS
-257 FKGYKFIANLYGEY
+257 FKGSKFITNLYGEY
-271 NRPNISA
+271 NLPNISA

-286 NVSLKKI
+286 NVSLKNI

-299 YKSLD
+299 YRPLD
-304 NRSQI
+304 NRSQV

-319 DSYNANPSSMEF
+319 DAYNANPSSMEF
-331 AIKNFHRKFINDK
+331 AIKNFHKKFTNDR

-349 DMLELGVY
+349 DMLELGEY
-357 SKSAHKQIVNLILD
+357 SKSAHKQIVNLIID
-371 LSFDNVMTVGEN
+371 LSFDKVITVGEN
-383 FFEISNTPN
+383 FFEISNTTN

>member
-1 MAFFMSYI
+1 MPFFMNHI
-9 KEIYDIFKQSSGV
+9 KEIYDIFKKSSGV
-22 YSDSRNPIKNGLFFA
+22 YTDSRNPVKNGLFIA
-37 FSGDKHNGNDY
+37 LSGKKHNGNDY
-48 ALESL
+48 AVESL
-53 RKGAINAVVDNEE
+53 NKGAITAVVDNKG

-72 KIIYVKNT
+72 KFIYVNNS
-80 LETLQSLASFHR
+80 LETLQRLASFHR
-92 QKFKCPVFAITGSN
+92 QKFKCPVLAITGSN

-114 LKIVLSKKFNTHAT
+114 LKIVLSKKFNVHAT

-154 EMGANHLNEIKTLC
+154 EMGANHLNEIKNLC

-180 FGLAYLE
+180 FGLAHLE
-187 GFGGKEGVINGKS
+187 GFGGKEGVIKGKS

-215 NQDNQNQIK
+215 NHDNQNQIN

-237 EKADFNL
+237 EKADLNL
-244 IYNLSNKNNLEIS
+244 VYNLSNKNNLEIS
-257 FKGYKFIANLYGEY
+257 FKGYKFITNLYGEY
-271 NRPNISA
+271 NLPNISA

-286 NVSLKKI
+286 NVPLKKI

-299 YKSLD
+299 FRSLD
-304 NRSQI
+304 NRSQV
-309 IKINNKKIIL
+309 IKIKNKKIIL
-319 DSYNANPSSMEF
+319 DAYNANPSSMEF
-331 AIKNFHRKFINDK
+331 AIKNFNRKFTNDK

-349 DMLELGVY
+349 DMLELGEY
-357 SKSAHKQIVNLILD
+357 SKTAHKQIVNLIID
-371 LSFDNVMTVGEN
+371 LSFDEVITVGKN
-383 FFEISNTPN
+383 FFDINITPN

-404 KFISLKVVKEKNILI
+404 KFISLKGVKEKNILI

-431 KVL
+431 TVL

>member
-1 MAFFMSYI
+1 MNHI
-9 KEIYDIFKQSSGV
+9 KEIYDIFKKSSGV
-22 YSDSRNPIKNGLFFA
+22 YTDSRNPVKNGLFIA
-37 FSGDKHNGNDY
+37 LSGKKHNGNDY
-48 ALESL
+48 AVESL
-53 RKGAINAVVDNEE
+53 DKGAITAVVDNKG

-72 KIIYVKNT
+72 KFIYVNNS
-80 LETLQSLASFHR
+80 LETLQRLASFHR
-92 QKFKCPVFAITGSN
+92 QKFKCPVLAITGSN

-114 LKIVLSKKFNTHAT
+114 LKIVLSKKFNVHAT

-154 EMGANHLNEIKTLC
+154 EMGANHLNEIKNLC

-180 FGLAYLE
+180 FGLAHLE
-187 GFGGKEGVINGKS
+187 GFGGKEGVIKGKS

-215 NQDNQNQIK
+215 NHDNQNQIN

-237 EKADFNL
+237 EKADLNL
-244 IYNLSNKNNLEIS
+244 VYNLSNKNNLEIS
-257 FKGYKFIANLYGEY
+257 FKGYKFITNLYGEY
-271 NRPNISA
+271 NLPNISA

-286 NVSLKKI
+286 NVPLKKI

-299 YKSLD
+299 FRSLD
-304 NRSQI
+304 NRSQV
-309 IKINNKKIIL
+309 IKIKNKKIIL
-319 DSYNANPSSMEF
+319 DAYNANPSSMEF
-331 AIKNFHRKFINDK
+331 AIKNFNRKFTNDK

-349 DMLELGVY
+349 DMLELGEY
-357 SKSAHKQIVNLILD
+357 SKTAHKQIVNLIID
-371 LSFDNVMTVGEN
+371 LSFDEVITVGKN
-383 FFEISNTPN
+383 FFDINITPN

-404 KFISLKVVKEKNILI
+404 KFISLKGVKEKNILI

-431 KVL
+431 TVL